1 MHITRAV
8 DPFVWLCLP
17 VRNCSRKSWEILRI
31 FKKKSQGIPGILRKF
46 FRVSLQNKKNS
57 WEEPFKNGT
66 VMLVSP
72 NKKETA
78 IHECRRLS
86 NMDVRMRKVLVIP
99 LQLRGAVNH
108 CFQMVYLI
116 QLVQFWVFM

>member
-1 MHITRAV
+1 
-8 DPFVWLCLP
+8 
-17 VRNCSRKSWEILRI
+17 
-31 FKKKSQGIPGILRKF
+31 
-46 FRVSLQNKKNS
+46 
-57 WEEPFKNGT
+57 
-66 VMLVSP
+66 MLVSP